1 MNAFYKFAMT
11 VMRLIMPLWYKIEA
25 EGLENLPEE
34 SGYLFISNHRSMADP
49 ILIGVQNPDTQF
61 CFLAKQELFSSGFI
75 GWLLKKLGAVAVDRG
90 AGDINA
96 LEEIEFRL
104 QNGENALIFP
114 EGTRSRD
121 GKLGHFKT
129 GAALIAAQT
138 GAPVIPVAISFD
150 DESLHFRSR
159 IYIRYGAPFEI
170 PRIDPADPSAAV
182 LKQIRQEMTKNVSAL
197 LTMNAE
203 ASGGGTVIPAI
214 PEKPVSAERNKESEV
229 TEKDMSR
236 NRKHH
241 HNNNSDPLKQPEKKN
256 AAEQA
261 EKAADAAEEAVTAA
275 AADAAEAASEA
286 SKTVADSVADQVAE
300 VKADTEAAAEEQADT
315 ADDTPT
321 ADAASE
327 DADFD
332 DEDYDSEDDFDDDE
346 EYDDEDDFDD
356 EEEYDDEDGF
366 DDDDEEYDG
375 DDDFDDD
382 EEYDD
387 EDDFDDDE
395 EYDDE
400 DDFDDDEEYDDE
412 DDFDDDEEY
421 DDEDDFDDDDDEYDD
436 EDDESDEEDDSFEE
450 PAEKRS
456 FLPFKF
462 RNPFRK
468 SDDDDDDDDDEDD
481 YEDDAD
487 DEFDDEDDDLPEGA
501 KSEDTFFKE
510 DLAGESEDE
519 DDDADD
525 QPKKS
530 GLFGGFSLKNPFARK
545 ADDEEAEDEDE
556 EDESEDADDD
566 DFEDDLD
573 EEPVKVPVRPAV
585 RPAGAAP
592 RQPVRRPAPV
602 RTPAD
607 DEFYDDDEF
616 SNEYDE
622 EDDEAAA
629 DGRRIDYGRIALI
642 LTFVILAIFAFDFCR
657 RLWNDWRS
665 QKGMLDIPSQS
676 SAMVESMNGAES
688 LSSADTP
695 AVTTAENTQAGLETE
710 TTAPLETEVT
720 STSGSKAAVD
730 NRTTQTVSVSSND
743 MHSGSLMLIDA
754 LHQQTAA
761 PALITLGDTGVANV
775 ATVVAPTYHIDSEAG
790 AQLNKWLTDFNT
802 ATGLG
807 KQIWIYGAVEVGQT
821 PPYSQQINER
831 TTGLTVD
838 FGISAPAGSGIL
850 FNPYTADGNYAWLNE
865 HAAEY
870 GFVLRYPADK
880 VEQTGANGLSWHYRY
895 VGVPH
900 AAYMA
905 ENNLC
910 LEEYLETLEDH
921 TYDKE
926 HLSVTVGETEYEMY
940 YVPTA
945 ATGTETEIVYPVSAD
960 GSTPL
965 ISGDNKGG
973 FVVACVK
980 K

>member
-25 EGLENLPEE
+25 EGLENLPDE
-34 SGYLFISNHRSMADP
+34 SGYLFVSNHRSMADP

-75 GWLLKKLGAVAVDRG
+75 GWLLKKLGAVAIDRG
-90 AGDINA
+90 AGDITA

-114 EGTRSRD
+114 EGTRSKD

-138 GAPVIPVAISFD
+138 GVPVVPVAISFD

-170 PRIDPADPSAAV
+170 PRIDPADPSPV
-182 LKQIRQEMTKNVSAL
+182 ILKQIRQKMTNNVSAL
-197 LTMNAE
+197 LTMNTE
-203 ASGGGTVIPAI
+203 ASGGSEVIPAK
-214 PEKPVSAERNKESEV
+214 PEKTGSAARNKESEV

-241 HNNNSDPLKQPEKKN
+241 HSNDPLKQQPEKNN
-256 AAEQA
+256 AAE
-261 EKAADAAEEAVTAA
+261 KAGEAVNAAEEAVTEAA
-275 AADAAEAASEA
+275 EAAAAKAADAA
-286 SKTVADSVADQVAE
+286 KTVADSAADEVAE
-300 VKADTEAAAEEQADT
+300 VRADAEDTAEELEKAADDALNTEAVSD
-315 ADDTPT
+315 
-321 ADAASE
+321 
-327 DADFD
+327 DADIDGGD
-332 DEDYDSEDDFDDDE
+332 DFGGDEEYDEEDDFDDDE
-346 EYDDEDDFDD
+346 D
-356 EEEYDDEDGF
+356 
-366 DDDDEEYDG
+366 
-375 DDDFDDD
+375 
-382 EEYDD
+382 YDD

-412 DDFDDDEEY
+412 DDFDDDEDY
-421 DDEDDFDDDDDEYDD
+421 DDEDDFDDDEDYDD
-436 EDDESDEEDDSFEE
+436 EDDFDDDEAEDEEEDETFEE

-468 SDDDDDDDDDEDD
+468 SDDDEDEDDFDDDDEDD
-481 YEDDAD
+481 EDDYD
-487 DEFDDEDDDLPEGA
+487 DEPDDDFSDDDDDLPEGA
-501 KSEDTFFKE
+501 KSEDTFFQE
-510 DLAGESEDE
+510 DLAQDDE
-519 DDDADD
+519 DDEPEED
-525 QPKKS
+525 QPKKG
-530 GLFGGFSLKNPFARK
+530 GLFSGFSLKNPFGK
-545 ADDEEAEDEDE
+545 KSEPEDEEDEDE
-556 EDESEDADDD
+556 EEEIDDED
-566 DFEDDLD
+566 DFDDLD
-573 EEPVKVPVRPAV
+573 EEPVKVPVRPV
-585 RPAGAAP
+585 QRPAASAGP
-592 RQPVRRPAPV
+592 KPPVRRPAPA
-602 RTPAD
+602 RTPAK
-607 DEFYDDDEF
+607 DEFYEEDEF
-616 SNEYDE
+616 SNEYED
-622 EDDEAAA
+622 EDDEEAAV
-629 DGRRIDYGRIALI
+629 GRRIDYGRIALI

-676 SAMVESMNGAES
+676 SAMVESMNGEES
-688 LSSADTP
+688 LGGSETP
-695 AVTTAENTQAGLETE
+695 AVTTLAEGQQSLETE
-710 TTAPLETEVT
+710 TTTLETEVT
-720 STSGSKAAVD
+720 STSGSKAVVD

-807 KQIWIYGAVEVGQT
+807 KQIWIYGAVEVGAT

-880 VEQTGANGLSWHYRY
+880 AEKTGANGLSWHYRY

-905 ENNLC
+905 ANNLC
-910 LEEYLETLEDH
+910 LEEYLEELEKH
-921 TYDKE
+921 TADQE
-926 HLSVTVGETEYEMY
+926 HLTVTVGETEYEMF
-940 YVPTA
+940 YVPMA
-945 ATGTETEIVYPVSAD
+945 ATGTETEIKFPVSPD

-980 K
+980 G

>member
-1 MNAFYKFAMT
+1 
-11 VMRLIMPLWYKIEA
+11 
-25 EGLENLPEE
+25 
-34 SGYLFISNHRSMADP
+34 
-49 ILIGVQNPDTQF
+49 
-61 CFLAKQELFSSGFI
+61 
-75 GWLLKKLGAVAVDRG
+75 
-90 AGDINA
+90 
-96 LEEIEFRL
+96 
-104 QNGENALIFP
+104 
-114 EGTRSRD
+114 
-121 GKLGHFKT
+121 
-129 GAALIAAQT
+129 
-138 GAPVIPVAISFD
+138 
-150 DESLHFRSR
+150 
-159 IYIRYGAPFEI
+159 
-170 PRIDPADPSAAV
+170 
-182 LKQIRQEMTKNVSAL
+182 
-197 LTMNAE
+197 
-203 ASGGGTVIPAI
+203 
-214 PEKPVSAERNKESEV
+214 
-229 TEKDMSR
+229 
-236 NRKHH
+236 
-241 HNNNSDPLKQPEKKN
+241 
-256 AAEQA
+256 
-261 EKAADAAEEAVTAA
+261 
-275 AADAAEAASEA
+275 
-286 SKTVADSVADQVAE
+286 
-300 VKADTEAAAEEQADT
+300 
-315 ADDTPT
+315 
-321 ADAASE
+321 
-327 DADFD
+327 DADV
-332 DEDYDSEDDFDDDE
+332 
-346 EYDDEDDFDD
+346 
-356 EEEYDDEDGF
+356 
-366 DDDDEEYDG
+366 
-375 DDDFDDD
+375 DD

-412 DDFDDDEEY
+412 DVFDDEGYDDEYVFDDEEYDDEDVFDDGEEYNDEDDFDDDEEYDDDDDFDDDEEY
-421 DDEDDFDDDDDEYDD
+421 DDEDDFDDDEEYDD
-436 EDDESDEEDDSFEE
+436 DDDFDDDEEYDDDDDFDDDEEYDDDDEADEEDDTFEE

-468 SDDDDDDDDDEDD
+468 SDDDDDDDEEDD

-487 DEFDDEDDDLPEGA
+487 DDFDDEDDDLPEGA

-510 DLAGESEDE
+510 DLADDE
-519 DDDADD
+519 DDADDD

-530 GLFGGFSLKNPFARK
+530 GLFGGLSLKNPFARK
-545 ADDEEAEDEDE
+545 TDEEAEDEDE
-556 EDESEDADDD
+556 EDETED
-566 DFEDDLD
+566 DDLD
-573 EEPVKVPVRPAV
+573 EEPVKAPVRPVA
-585 RPAGAAP
+585 RPTGGTP
-592 RQPVRRPAPV
+592 RQPVRRPAPA
-602 RTPAD
+602 RAKAD
-607 DEFYDDDEF
+607 DEFYDDEF
-616 SNEYDE
+616 SNEYDD
-622 EDDEAAA
+622 DDEEITA
-629 DGRRIDYGRIALI
+629 GGGRIDYGRIALI

-665 QKGMLDIPSQS
+665 QKGMLEIPSQS

-688 LSSADTP
+688 LNGGDTP
-695 AVTTAENTQAGLETE
+695 AVTTADGTQDGLETE

-720 STSGSKAAVD
+720 STSGSKTVVD
-730 NRTTQTVSVSSND
+730 NRTTQTISVSSND

-761 PALITLGDTGVANV
+761 PALVTLGDTGVANV

-821 PPYSQQINER
+821 APYSQQINER

-880 VEQTGANGLSWHYRY
+880 AEQTSANGLSWHYRY

-910 LEEYLETLEDH
+910 LEEYLEMLEDH
-921 TYDKE
+921 TYEKE
-926 HLSVTVGETEYEMY
+926 HLSVKVGTNEYEMY

-945 ATGTETEIVYPVSAD
+945 PTGTETEIKYPVSA
-960 GSTPL
+960 GGFTPL

-980 K
+980 E